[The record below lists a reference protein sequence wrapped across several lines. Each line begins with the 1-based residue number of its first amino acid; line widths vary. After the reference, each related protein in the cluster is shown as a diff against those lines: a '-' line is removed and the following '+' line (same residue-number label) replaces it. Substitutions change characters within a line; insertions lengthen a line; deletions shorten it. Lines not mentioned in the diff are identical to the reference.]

1 MKLYWVALKEIK
13 VNGELWYV
21 HRLVLE
27 MWIELIPEMRVSKE
41 IFMSKQVALFSVEP
55 KPSAAI
61 LAVWDWDPHKNDG
74 NWSQRCLSPSETVL
88 EASSAVLGTKNFPL
102 LLSWFMLGIIDSCDS
117 RSHHQCTP

>member
-1 MKLYWVALKEIK
+1 MALKEIK

-61 LAVWDWDPHKNDG
+61 LAV
-74 NWSQRCLSPSETVL
+74 
-88 EASSAVLGTKNFPL
+88 
-102 LLSWFMLGIIDSCDS
+102 
-117 RSHHQCTP
+117 